1 MPPKEWVDGLPGDM
15 EAELIQR
22 FPAGTPMRGFD
33 GPASPLQGAGWYSV
47 LLVKLRQDCELYTE
61 EGVSTVIFCKEQ
73 LFNVRGGGV
82 EAGAITGWPA
92 RALRIEVSNE
102 PHSDAPE
109 EESWMPMGVWRT
121 VESEIEADYEESER
135 GESYSYSYTNGE
147 EQGLE

>member
-1 MPPKEWVDGLPGDM
+1 M

-22 FPAGTPMRGFD
+22 FPAGTPMREFD

-47 LLVKLRQDCELYTE
+47 LLVKLRQDCELSNVG
-61 EGVSTVIFCKEQ
+61 GVSTVIFCKEQ

-92 RALRIEVSNE
+92 RALRIEVTHDE
-102 PHSDAPE
+102 ESDTPE
-109 EESWMPMGVWRT
+109 EAPWMPMGVWRT

-135 GESYSYSYTNGE
+135 SDSYSYTNGE
-147 EQGLE
+147 EQSRE